1 MVLADEFMVARVTGR
16 LPTVLLQGCL
26 ALFVMAGGPLDEL
39 PTPAP
44 APDPGDLLN
53 ALRSNL
59 PANWHMGEP
68 YSYVGIPYVR
78 IQIQDEW
85 RGNPVAAAVSMCPDP
100 ENAIWQQ
107 TRVIRLVMRHHR
119 HDWPPYECRP

>member
-1 MVLADEFMVARVTGR
+1 MVLADEFMVARITGR

-68 YSYVGIPYVR
+68 YSYLGIPYVR

-85 RGNPVAAAVSMCPDP
+85 RGNPVAAAVSMCPEP
-100 ENAIWQQ
+100 ENKI
-107 TRVIRLVMRHHR
+107 
-119 HDWPPYECRP
+119 

>member
-1 MVLADEFMVARVTGR
+1 
-16 LPTVLLQGCL
+16 
-26 ALFVMAGGPLDEL
+26 MAGGPLDEL

-68 YSYVGIPYVR
+68 YSYLGIPYVR

-85 RGNPVAAAVSMCPDP
+85 RGNPVAAAVAMCPDP

-107 TRVIRLVMRHHR
+107 TRVIRLVMRHQR
-119 HDWPPYECRP
+119 YDWPPYECRP